1 LEEQDLQKQLNNQQQ
16 RLTQLIEQVELTRNQ
31 LKEIRQ
37 EYQQQ
42 QDYIIQIA
50 HHQRQLNV
58 FFTNTNIANFFHLI
72 GEIPKMDSRIAELK
86 AVLQEH
92 QQVRSQP
99 NSSFVTFYI
108 HTLLW
113 TGCRNPDC

>member
-1 LEEQDLQKQLNNQQQ
+1 LQKQLNSQQQ
-16 RLTQLIEQVELTRNQ
+16 RLTQLTEQVELTRNQ
-31 LKEIRQ
+31 LKEIRH

-58 FFTNTNIANFFHLI
+58 MFLIRIWLIFSHLI

-86 AVLQEH
+86 AVLQDH
-92 QQVRSQP
+92 QQVRWQP
-99 NSSFVTFYI
+99 YSLLVTFYI